1 LKYKAA
7 RSSLFVGGVTFALR
21 PLNLVVT
28 VVLARLLAPS
38 AFGAVALAM
47 VLLGTTALFSGLG
60 MGSAVVHSQAERG
73 RMAFQ
78 AFVITLLSSTLL
90 FVLTLTNAPLLAR
103 VLGDA
108 GIVPILSWLALLI
121 PLNAWPIVPAALLRK
136 DLLYDRITYAN
147 IAAQIVFA
155 VVAIVLA
162 YMGLDV
168 WSLVYAQ
175 LTSAL
180 VNGALN
186 WILCPGWAWL
196 KPARWDWELTRAL
209 LRYGFSTTGG
219 SLVNYFTTHW
229 DDWLVGRQLGT
240 TALGFY
246 SKAFEF
252 TNQLVVQLS
261 GNIVGSVFFSS
272 YAQMQGDAS
281 RLARAY
287 LKSVRFISLMMFP
300 IAFGI
305 LATSSLLVPLLLGE
319 QWLPMIPALQ
329 VYALMVLTRP
339 ISANT
344 ASIFMAVGKPEYALR
359 AGLVL
364 AAAMVPL
371 VLLGLRWGIVGVAAA
386 VVIADYFGLVYNIW
400 RTNTILPGS
409 AAGSLRATRPILA
422 TAVFMFGAVA
432 LARIPVVNLL
442 GETIWALLALVVL
455 GVLVYGVGAFLAQR
469 ALLFE
474 IIQVVL
480 LIVDKKGRLA
490 PLAARLAAAQAPP
503 SS

>member
-1 LKYKAA
+1 M
-7 RSSLFVGGVTFALR
+7 TI
-21 PLNLVVT
+21 
-28 VVLARLLAPS
+28 VLARLLAPS
-38 AFGAVALAM
+38 AFGAVALVM
-47 VLLGTTALFSGLG
+47 VLLGTTGLFSGLG
-60 MGSAVVHSQAERG
+60 MELAVVHSRADRS
-73 RMAFQ
+73 RMAFH
-78 AFVITLLSSTLL
+78 AFVITLFSSTLL
-90 FVLTLTNAPLLAR
+90 FVYTLSNASFLAR
-103 VLGDA
+103 LLGDESIA
-108 GIVPILSWLALLI
+108 PILFWLALLI
-121 PLNAWPIVPAALLRK
+121 PLNAWPIVPMGLLRK
-136 DLLYDRITYAN
+136 DLLYDRITYASLAGQVVY
-147 IAAQIVFA
+147 AAL
-155 VVAIVLA
+155 AITLA
-162 YMGLDV
+162 YLGLQI

-175 LTSAL
+175 LVSAF
-180 VNGALN
+180 VSTALN

-196 KPARWDWELTRAL
+196 KPTRWDWDLARDL
-209 LRYGFSTTGG
+209 LRYGVKTTGG
-219 SLVNYFTTHW
+219 NLVGYFTAHW

-246 SKAFEF
+246 SKAYEF
-252 TNQLVVQLS
+252 TNRLVVQLS
-261 GNIVGSVFFSS
+261 GNIVGSVFLSS
-272 YAQMQGDAS
+272 YAQMQDDTP

-344 ASIFMAVGKPEYALR
+344 ASVFMAVGKPEYALQ

-364 AAAMVPL
+364 GLAMVPL
-371 VLLGLRWGIVGVAAA
+371 VLFGLRWGIVGVAAA
-386 VVIADYFGLVYNIW
+386 VVIADYFGLAYNVW

-409 AAGSLRATRPILA
+409 AATSLRATLPILG
-422 TAVFMFGAVA
+422 TAFAMFGTVQ
-432 LARIPVVNLL
+432 LIRIPLVTLL
-442 GETIWALLALVVL
+442 GETIVALLLLVVM
-455 GVLVYGVGAFLAQR
+455 GVLVYGVGVFLAQR

-490 PLAARLAAAQAPP
+490 PLAARLGTVQPP
-503 SS
+503 HSS